1 MEHCK
6 SCRNL
11 NPDLTATGLGHL
23 GHFLDILG
31 VTVELL
37 RSCEAS
43 CLTAS
48 LAPGP
53 GSDSSPEMAW
63 NVVTVTVK
71 TSP

>member
-11 NPDLTATGLGHL
+11 NPDLAATGLGHL

-31 VTVELL
+31 VKLL
-37 RSCEAS
+37 SVKRLVSRRPWLLDPA
-43 CLTAS
+43 
-48 LAPGP
+48 
-53 GSDSSPEMAW
+53 EMAW
-63 NVVTVTVK
+63 NAVTVTVK

>member
-11 NPDLTATGLGHL
+11 NPDLAATGLGHL

-31 VTVELL
+31 VKLELL

-43 CLTAS
+43 CLMAS
-48 LAPGP
+48 LAP
-53 GSDSSPEMAW
+53 EL
-63 NVVTVTVK
+63 TQTRQ
-71 TSP
+71 

>member
-11 NPDLTATGLGHL
+11 NPDLAATGLGHL

-31 VTVELL
+31 VKLL
-37 RSCEAS
+37 RRCEAS